1 MSAVATD
8 PSRPGSG
15 TTEGAGS
22 RFPRP
27 VWLRSATVFRVE
39 VLAGLV
45 TAFALIPEVI
55 SFSIVAGLDP
65 RVGLFTSF
73 VMSVVIAFTG
83 GRPAMVTAAA
93 GSVALVIAPLAKD
106 HGLQYVI
113 ATVLLGGAIQFVLAM
128 LGVARLMRF
137 IPRSVMIG
145 FVNALAI
152 LIFSAQLRHLVHVPF
167 AVYPLLVLSI
177 VIIVFLPRFLTAV
190 PAPLISIVVVTTIA
204 LALGIHVPT
213 VGDEGALPD
222 GLPLPGLPDVPW
234 TMDTLRTI
242 LPYAIGLALVGLL
255 ETLLTAKLVD
265 DITDTGSDKTRESWG
280 LGVANLAAGF
290 FGGMGGCAMIGQT
303 MINVKSGGRHRL
315 STFLAGA
322 WLLVLVLAL
331 GPLVARMPM
340 VALVAVMVV
349 VAATTFDWHSVTPAT
364 LRRMPRSETA
374 VMVVTVAVTVATNN
388 LSYGVIVGVLAASVL
403 FARRVAH
410 LVTVTSQ
417 ILVDGTGEV
426 TKTYQVHGQLF
437 FASSNDIVHQF
448 DYAGDPGRVVID
460 LTTAHIWDASSVA
473 AMDAI
478 TTKYAGRGT
487 SVTIVG
493 MDPTSEA
500 MHGRLAGKLGPA
512 G

>member
-1 MSAVATD
+1 MSAVLAD
-8 PSRPGSG
+8 PSATGSG
-15 TTEGAGS
+15 AG
-22 RFPRP
+22 RPRRP
-27 VWLRSATVFRVE
+27 EWLRSWTVLRIE
-39 VLAGLV
+39 ILAGLV
-45 TAFALIPEVI
+45 TALALIPEVI

-73 VMSVVIAFTG
+73 VMAVVIAFTG
-83 GRPAMVTAAA
+83 GRPGMVTAAA
-93 GSVALVIAPLAKD
+93 GSVALVIAPLSKE

-113 ATVLLGGAIQFVLAM
+113 AAVLLGGAIQFVLAV
-128 LGVARLMRF
+128 LGVAKLMRF

-152 LIFSAQLRHLVHVPF
+152 LIFSAQLRHLVDVPF
-167 AVYPLLVLSI
+167 LVYPLLVLSI
-177 VIIVFLPRFLTAV
+177 VIIVFVPRVFTAV
-190 PAPLISIVVVTTIA
+190 PAQLISIVVVT
-204 LALGIHVPT
+204 ALGIGFSLKVPT

-234 TMDTLRTI
+234 TLDTLTTI
-242 LPYAIGLALVGLL
+242 LPYALGLALVGLL

-315 STFLAGA
+315 STFLAGF
-322 WLLVLVLAL
+322 WLLVLVLVL
-331 GPLVARMPM
+331 GPVVSRMPM

-349 VAATTFDWHSVTPAT
+349 VAATTFDWHSVRPAT

-388 LSYGVIVGVLAASVL
+388 LAYGVIIGVVAAMVL

-410 LVTVTSQ
+410 LVSVTSQ
-417 ILVDGTGEV
+417 TSPDGSV
-426 TKTYQVHGQLF
+426 KTYQVHGQLF

-448 DYAGDPGRVVID
+448 DYANDPERVVVD
-460 LTTAHIWDASSVA
+460 LSTAHIWDASSVA

-478 TTKYAGRGT
+478 QTKYAGRGKE
-487 SVTIVG
+487 VTIVG
-493 MDPTSEA
+493 MNPNSEA
-500 MHGRLAGKLGPA
+500 FHDRLAGTLGS
-512 G
+512 

>member
-1 MSAVATD
+1 MSAVLTD
-8 PSRPGSG
+8 PPVPGSDLA
-15 TTEGAGS
+15 AGGGG
-22 RFPRP
+22 RFTPP
-27 VWLRSATVFRVE
+27 VWLRSATVFRLE

-93 GSVALVIAPLAKD
+93 GSVALVIAPLAKE

-113 ATVLLGGAIQFVLAM
+113 AAVLLGGAIQFGLAI
-128 LGVARLMRF
+128 LGVAKLMRF

-152 LIFSAQLRHLVHVPF
+152 LIFSAQLKHLVHVPF

-177 VIIVFLPRFLTAV
+177 VIIVFLPRFVTAIPPQLV
-190 PAPLISIVVVTTIA
+190 SIAVVTAIA
-204 LALGIHVPT
+204 IGFSVHVPT

-222 GLPLPGLPDVPW
+222 GLPVPGLPDIPW
-234 TMDTLRTI
+234 TTHTLTTI
-242 LPYAIGLALVGLL
+242 LPYAIALALVGLL

-265 DITDTGSDKTRESWG
+265 EITDTGSDKTRESWG

-315 STFLAGA
+315 STFMAGA
-322 WLLVLVLAL
+322 WMLILVLVL
-331 GPLVARMPM
+331 GPLVGRMPM

-349 VAATTFDWHSVTPAT
+349 VAATTFDWHSVSPAT
-364 LRRMPRSETA
+364 LKRLPRSETA
-374 VMVVTVAVTVATNN
+374 VMVITVAVTVATND
-388 LSYGVIVGVLAASVL
+388 LAYGVIVGVLAAMVL

-410 LVTVTSQ
+410 LVSVTAQ
-417 ILVDGTGEV
+417 VAADGSV
-426 TKTYQVHGQLF
+426 KTYQVHGQLF

-448 DYAGDPGRVVID
+448 DYAHDPEQVIID

-473 AMDAI
+473 AMDSI
-478 TTKYAGRGT
+478 TTKYAARGKT
-487 SVTIVG
+487 ATIVG
-493 MDPTSEA
+493 MNPTSEA
-500 MHGRLAGKLGPA
+500 MHLRLAGKLGSA

>member
-1 MSAVATD
+1 MSAVL
-8 PSRPGSG
+8 SNVS
-15 TTEGAGS
+15 
-22 RFPRP
+22 
-27 VWLRSATVFRVE
+27 WLRSGRVLRVE
-39 VLAGLV
+39 ALAGLV
-45 TAFALIPEVI
+45 TALALIPEVI

-73 VMSVVIAFTG
+73 VMAVVIAFTG
-83 GRPAMVTAAA
+83 GRPGMVTAAA
-93 GSVALVIAPLAKD
+93 GSVALVIAPLAREF
-106 HGLQYVI
+106 GLQYVI
-113 ATVLLGGAIQFVLAM
+113 AAVLLGGTIQFLLAV

-152 LIFSAQLRHLVHVPF
+152 LIFSAQLRHLFDVSWL
-167 AVYPLLVLSI
+167 VYPLLALSI
-177 VIIVFLPRFLTAV
+177 LIIVFLPRVFTAV
-190 PAPLISIVVVTTIA
+190 PAQLVSIVVVTAIA
-204 LALGIHVPT
+204 IGFGLQVPT

-222 GLPLPGLPDVPW
+222 GLPMPGLPDIPW
-234 TMDTLRTI
+234 TFQTLSTI

-265 DITDTGSDKTRESWG
+265 DLTDTGSDKTRESWG
-280 LGVANLAAGF
+280 LGVANLAAGL

-322 WLLVLVLAL
+322 WLLALVLLL
-331 GPLVARMPM
+331 GPVVARMPM

-349 VAATTFDWHSVTPAT
+349 VAATTFDWHSVAPAT
-364 LRRMPRSETA
+364 LRRMPRSETS

-388 LSYGVIVGVLAASVL
+388 LAYGVIVGVLAASVL

-417 ILVDGTGEV
+417 LSPDRSV
-426 TKTYQVHGQLF
+426 KTYQVHGQLF

-448 DYAGDPGRVVID
+448 DYTQDPDRVVID

-478 TTKYAGRGT
+478 RTKYGARGKE
-487 SVTIVG
+487 VTIVG
-493 MDPTSEA
+493 LDPHSEA
-500 MHGRLAGKLGPA
+500 MHGRLAGTLG